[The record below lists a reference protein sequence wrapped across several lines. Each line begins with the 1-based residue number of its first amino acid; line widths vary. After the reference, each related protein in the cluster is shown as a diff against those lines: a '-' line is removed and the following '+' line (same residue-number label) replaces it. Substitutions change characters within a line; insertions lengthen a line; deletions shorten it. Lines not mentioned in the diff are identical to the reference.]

1 MDHGRRSQARAQPV
15 DDVDGLGA
23 QLAQMIAPILTAQN
37 SCQVHEQCD
46 SSCPN
51 RIGVR
56 RYLLM
61 PNGERRHETD
71 ERASLGEQLG
81 AARVNNDG
89 QPPRQQPFTIHP
101 DTPRFVYERLPSPH
115 GMIRLVK
122 LKSAYFRED
131 PVDCEL
137 LTFDMDDLPPY
148 GALSYCWGEAADACK
163 MICNGHLFYARPS
176 LERAFKRLRAGFSSG
191 QTEGYIWADALC
203 INQGD
208 LEEKGAQIQL
218 MERIYSY
225 ASTVYIDLGDTDGR
239 VVSGASNLSATIQG
253 ASGMGSPDALIPVG
267 RDTPHPLLYKTVFL
281 ALQQPWFTRT
291 WVIQEA
297 ALARRAVYMF
307 CGNVLSQ
314 QQLDDILS
322 RQAMRANPS
331 RMQELMQL
339 GGNDALRNYLN
350 YAKLQQIKDARGRM
364 GSLELMEL
372 TRDFAATDPA
382 DKVFGLLALMSDD
395 DRQAIGPYPQTVEE
409 VFRRFAALQVRRG
422 FAIKMLDSAGL
433 QRRNNFERRLP
444 SWVPDWMG
452 QTKSPKQI
460 AGLRPVPYAASG
472 FTEPQVRMVGDESGS
487 GGLSLRGM
495 IVDTIDSV
503 VHVHSAPVTAEG
515 EPSFLAFHEK
525 FRPAFDSY
533 VNGIKGKPRY
543 MDNEEVF
550 ARLLL
555 MDDTYTG
562 RNAILYSSPI
572 ENPALTYRSAL
583 AAWREGRNYR
593 NGMGGGKMDAVQTF
607 QMQAIAVCPGRGFA
621 TTRGEYIGLV
631 PLAAQEGDLVVVFY
645 GATVPYV
652 VRRVENGY
660 ILVGDAFVHG
670 FMCGEALERRDLE
683 SVDIVLV

>member
-1 MDHGRRSQARAQPV
+1 MADHGRRSQARAQPV

-23 QLAQMIAPILTAQN
+23 QLAQMIVPTLTAQN

-81 AARVNNDG
+81 AARGNDDG

-101 DTPRFVYERLPSPH
+101 DTPRFVYTKLSSPH

-122 LKSAYFRED
+122 LRSAYFRKD

-137 LTFDMDDLPPY
+137 LTFAMDDLPPY
-148 GALSYCWGEAADACK
+148 REGPFVLLGCGSRCVQNDMQWALILCTAQLRTRLQEAASW
-163 MICNGHLFYARPS
+163 IQFRPN
-176 LERAFKRLRAGFSSG
+176 RG
-191 QTEGYIWADALC
+191 
-203 INQGD
+203 GD

-225 ASTVYIDLGDTDGR
+225 ASTVYVDLGDTDGR
-239 VVSGASNLSATIQG
+239 VVSGGFNLSATIQA
-253 ASGMGSPDALIPVG
+253 ASGMGSPEALIPVG

-314 QQLDDILS
+314 RQLDDILS
-322 RQAMRANPS
+322 REAMRANP
-331 RMQELMQL
+331 RRTQELMQL
-339 GGNDALRNYLN
+339 GSNDALRNYLN
-350 YAKLQQIKDARGRM
+350 YAKLQQIKNARERI

-382 DKVFGLLALMSDD
+382 DKVFGLLALMSDE
-395 DRQAIGPYPQTVEE
+395 DRCFDVSQLFKSDGDSPSKCSTVQVSNEE
-409 VFRRFAALQVRRG
+409 TTLNEGFHPESPTGWDRR
-422 FAIKMLDSAGL
+422 S
-433 QRRNNFERRLP
+433 RRNRLLAC
-444 SWVPDWMG
+444 V
-452 QTKSPKQI
+452 
-460 AGLRPVPYAASG
+460 LL
-472 FTEPQVRMVGDESGS
+472 FRMVGDESGS

-515 EPSFLAFHEK
+515 EPSFLAFHGE

-533 VNGIKGKPRY
+533 VSGIKGKPRY

-550 ARLLL
+550 ARSLL

-562 RNAILYSSPI
+562 RNAILHSSPI
-572 ENPALTYRSAL
+572 ENPALTYRSA
-583 AAWREGRNYR
+583 
-593 NGMGGGKMDAVQTF
+593 
-607 QMQAIAVCPGRGFA
+607 
-621 TTRGEYIGLV
+621 
-631 PLAAQEGDLVVVFY
+631 
-645 GATVPYV
+645 
-652 VRRVENGY
+652 
-660 ILVGDAFVHG
+660 H
-670 FMCGEALERRDLE
+670 
-683 SVDIVLV
+683 